1 MKAIQVLARVERQL
15 EMVLEGGFL
24 RLFRSRLQP
33 ADLAKR
39 LMRAMEEQ
47 QTLGVGRTLV
57 PNDYII
63 RLAEPDY
70 QAFAPLRGTLEREL
84 AGFVAR
90 TAVEQGW
97 SFVAPP
103 TVHLA
108 CVPAHRPGQ
117 VHVESRLREQES
129 PPAELARAPHAPAVE
144 LEATRPLPA
153 AGRAAGSAGP
163 TGSPITLAL
172 DGAGLH
178 CRLPLPAGATIR
190 VGRDLANDVVL
201 THPSVSRHHAR
212 FSRTLSGLSVEDLG
226 SSNGTWHNA
235 RRIQRSQVA
244 SGDEL
249 TFGAVALR
257 VHISQEVAAQPR
269 ATHAPRRRGPG

>member
-1 MKAIQVLARVERQL
+1 VKAIRALAHVERHL
-15 EMVLEGGFL
+15 EMLVEGGFL

-33 ADLAKR
+33 VDLAKR
-39 LMRAMEEQ
+39 LLRAMEEH

-57 PNDYII
+57 PNDYAI

-84 AGFVAR
+84 AGFVAH

-103 TVHLA
+103 SVRLECA
-108 CVPAHRPGQ
+108 PAFRPGQ
-117 VHVESRLREQES
+117 VQVQARLREREA
-129 PPAELARAPHAPAVE
+129 PPGGPAGAQVQAHELA
-144 LEATRPLPA
+144 ATRRLPA
-153 AGRAAGSAGP
+153 IGYAADRADLAGGVS
-163 TGSPITLAL
+163 TLAL
-172 DGAGLH
+172 DGAGMH
-178 CRLPLPAGATIR
+178 VRLPLPAGASIR

-201 THPSVSRHHAR
+201 AHPSVSRHHAR
-212 FSRTLSGLSVEDLG
+212 LTRTPRGLSVEDLG